1 MSSTRQASADCDPV
15 DRDQFRAVTAEQRV
29 LIRRGQHVVEELE
42 VVPGSDPESVVLGE
56 DVVRARAHIEV
67 FNARL
72 AKA

>member
-42 VVPGSDPESVVLGE
+42 VVPGFDAAKAVLSE
-56 DVVRARAHIEV
+56 YVLRVRAYLEV
-67 FNARL
+67 HNARL